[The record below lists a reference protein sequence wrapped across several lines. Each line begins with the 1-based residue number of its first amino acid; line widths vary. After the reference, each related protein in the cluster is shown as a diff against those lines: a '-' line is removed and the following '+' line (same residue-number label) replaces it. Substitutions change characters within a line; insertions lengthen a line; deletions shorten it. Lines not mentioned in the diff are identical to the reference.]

1 MAVECAAVLIMLL
14 AMSIVIRQKG
24 NRGTDLAM
32 IPLYFM
38 PAIYL
43 AAGFAARYL
52 PADGPI
58 QPVPF
63 RIVCYLVALLA
74 SGIVMGVLGLAVR
87 RRRTRQMYFV
97 LAGGFNLV
105 LAVIFTLELLV

>member
-1 MAVECAAVLIMLL
+1 MECAAVLIMLL

-24 NRGTDLAM
+24 NRGADLAM

-38 PAIYL
+38 PAVYL

-52 PADGPI
+52 PADSLI
-58 QPVPF
+58 QPVLF
-63 RIVCYLVALLA
+63 RLVCYLLALLA
-74 SGIVMGVLGLAVR
+74 AGVVMGILGLAIR
-87 RRRTRQMYFV
+87 RKRTRQMYYL

-105 LAVIFTLELLV
+105 LAVIFTLELLA

>member
-24 NRGTDLAM
+24 NRGADLAM

-43 AAGFAARYL
+43 AAGWLFIWNSYEK
-52 PADGPI
+52 
-58 QPVPF
+58 
-63 RIVCYLVALLA
+63 
-74 SGIVMGVLGLAVR
+74 
-87 RRRTRQMYFV
+87 
-97 LAGGFNLV
+97 NLV
-105 LAVIFTLELLV
+105 TGFVKKLRS

>member
-24 NRGTDLAM
+24 NRGADLAM

-63 RIVCYLVALLA
+63 RHRNGCTGTGCPPPSDPTDVFCPCRRVQPGSGCDLHTGT
-74 SGIVMGVLGLAVR
+74 SGIASH
-87 RRRTRQMYFV
+87 
-97 LAGGFNLV
+97 
-105 LAVIFTLELLV
+105 

>member
-43 AAGFAARYL
+43 AAGWLFIWNSYEK
-52 PADGPI
+52 
-58 QPVPF
+58 
-63 RIVCYLVALLA
+63 
-74 SGIVMGVLGLAVR
+74 
-87 RRRTRQMYFV
+87 
-97 LAGGFNLV
+97 NLV
-105 LAVIFTLELLV
+105 TGFVKKLRS

>member
-24 NRGTDLAM
+24 NRGADLAM

-43 AAGFAARYL
+43 AAGFAA
-52 PADGPI
+52 
-58 QPVPF
+58 
-63 RIVCYLVALLA
+63 
-74 SGIVMGVLGLAVR
+74 GIC
-87 RRRTRQMYFV
+87 RQM
-97 LAGGFNLV
+97 A
-105 LAVIFTLELLV
+105 

>member
-24 NRGTDLAM
+24 NQGADLAM

-43 AAGFAARYL
+43 AAGWLFIWNSYEK
-52 PADGPI
+52 D
-58 QPVPF
+58 
-63 RIVCYLVALLA
+63 LVT
-74 SGIVMGVLGLAVR
+74 G
-87 RRRTRQMYFV
+87 FV
-97 LAGGFNLV
+97 KKLRS
-105 LAVIFTLELLV
+105 